1 VSVKG
6 WLVHLP
12 SPTYSTPSRCASCL
26 GPKETEIKVQATSKS
41 GNIRTTLTMGFPY
54 CNACAQRAGKEKIRG
69 LVVFL
74 GAMGIGAAFALA
86 FACANVFVGLYVRAA
101 IAAVLAIPAGIGL
114 AVLTR
119 PPMPPLPATA
129 RGEAVFLRNT
139 SGTVLCTNEQYATSL
154 AQANGRTATPGSKM
168 MDTESWSPFAVIV
181 GMGLTLFAF
190 RSWAPYSMR
199 VLESE
204 QYKPSGYQSPG
215 STPPPSPTLRSPS
228 SLQRPKR

>member
-74 GAMGIGAAFALA
+74 GAMG
-86 FACANVFVGLYVRAA
+86 

-190 RSWAPYSMR
+190 SSWAPYSMR